1 MSGFSIWE
9 ILMLLCFAC
18 SWPVSIVK
26 ALRTKIVVGKSPFFM
41 MMIIIGYAFGIVN
54 KILYNPD
61 IVTFL
66 WAFNMLLVM
75 VDLFLYF
82 LYIGDNKKQMAAKSE
97 NK

>member
-1 MSGFSIWE
+1 
-9 ILMLLCFAC
+9 MLLCFAC

-41 MMIIIGYAFGIVN
+41 TMIIIGYVFGIVH
-54 KILYNPD
+54 KILYDPD

-66 WAFNMLLVM
+66 WAFNMILVM

>member
-1 MSGFSIWE
+1 
-9 ILMLLCFAC
+9 
-18 SWPVSIVK
+18 
-26 ALRTKIVVGKSPFFM
+26 M
-41 MMIIIGYAFGIVN
+41 MMIIIGYVFGIIH

-66 WAFNMLLVM
+66 WAFNMILVM

>member
-26 ALRTKIVVGKSPFFM
+26 ALRTKIVLGKSPFFM
-41 MMIIIGYAFGIVN
+41 SMIIIGYAFGIIH

-66 WAFNMLLVM
+66 WAFNMLLVS
-75 VDLFLYF
+75 VDLVLYF
-82 LYIGDNKKQMAAKSE
+82 CYIGE
-97 NK
+97 NKRRLAESEKKD